1 MAQPQPQKLY
11 HIEMLDIDQSGIMTE
26 VAVVKKDEDGS
37 VFYINTETLHPI
49 DKARL
54 KKIVTSQHADKYP
67 LWELLSQARLSNGM
81 NALDYFHYNFV
92 KCKRAPG
99 ARIPTGG
106 MAGISGLGELAG
118 DKMIGSETTDP
129 FRAELDHTQQITSRG
144 L

>member
-1 MAQPQPQKLY
+1 MAQQKLH
-11 HIEMLDIDQSGIMTE
+11 HISQIDVDDSGILTE
-26 VAVVKKDEDGS
+26 VAIVKKDEDGS
-37 VFYINTETLHPI
+37 IFYINTEVLHPI

-54 KKIVTSQHADKYP
+54 KKIVISQHADKYS

-99 ARIPTGG
+99 SKMTS
-106 MAGISGLGELAG
+106 SGLSGINGASLNTS
-118 DKMIGSETTDP
+118 DNMIGSDFTDP
-129 FRAELDHTQQITSRG
+129 FSAEIDGSRGTGITSRG